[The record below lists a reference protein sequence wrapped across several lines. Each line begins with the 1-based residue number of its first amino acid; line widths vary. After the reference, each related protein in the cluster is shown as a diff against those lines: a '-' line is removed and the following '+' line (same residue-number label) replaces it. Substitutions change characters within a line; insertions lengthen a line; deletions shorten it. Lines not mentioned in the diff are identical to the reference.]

1 MAAQPIGELLNDP
14 LNSRLKHVN
23 SPSGASKF
31 LVSCHAL
38 FPDWHVGARL
48 TRIRCLAQHDR
59 FCAGLIVLAALHTAA
74 ADKS

>member
-1 MAAQPIGELLNDP
+1 MATQPIGELLNHP

-23 SPSGASKF
+23 SPSGASKV
-31 LVSCHAL
+31 LLSCHAL
-38 FPDWHVGARL
+38 FPDWHVARL